1 MKAFMRSIS
10 FLLLFSMLVCCL
22 SSCKTE
28 KRKEKFTKTLL
39 DYFDTVTT
47 ITGYAD
53 NKGEFDKVVKLVEDR
68 LWEYHK
74 LYDAYHSKND
84 SGLAD
89 LYAGVTNI
97 KDINALVNGQHVVC
111 KVDQK
116 LIDLLLYCK
125 EIYALTGGE
134 TNVAMGS
141 VLKLWH
147 DERENASVNS
157 SLASLPKEESLLAA
171 SMHADI
177 NDIIINEDEGTVFLA
192 DPEMLLDVGAVA
204 KGYATEMIARE
215 LKEMGVSGYGLSVGG
230 NVRLIGTKPG
240 GEKWNVGIE
249 NPNDAYGGYVEN
261 LSVADV
267 SVVTSGSYQRYY
279 VVDGA
284 IYHHI
289 IDKDTLYPSD
299 YFASV
304 SIITENSALAD
315 ALSTALFSMPIENG
329 RALINGIENTEAI
342 WVYKDGTVV
351 SSDGLSRFK

>member
-84 SGLAD
+84 SGLAE

-97 KDINALVNGQHVVC
+97 KDINALVDGQHVVC

-177 NDIIINEDEGTVFLA
+177 NDIVINEQERTVFLA

-204 KGYATEMIARE
+204 KGYATEMSFNNNRKFSSCRCVI
-215 LKEMGVSGYGLSVGG
+215 
-230 NVRLIGTKPG
+230 
-240 GEKWNVGIE
+240 
-249 NPNDAYGGYVEN
+249 
-261 LSVADV
+261 
-267 SVVTSGSYQRYY
+267 
-279 VVDGA
+279 
-284 IYHHI
+284 
-289 IDKDTLYPSD
+289 
-299 YFASV
+299 
-304 SIITENSALAD
+304 NSAIFYAHRKRKG
-315 ALSTALFSMPIENG
+315 A
-329 RALINGIENTEAI
+329 
-342 WVYKDGTVV
+342 Y
-351 SSDGLSRFK
+351 

>member
-1 MKAFMRSIS
+1 
-10 FLLLFSMLVCCL
+10 
-22 SSCKTE
+22 
-28 KRKEKFTKTLL
+28 
-39 DYFDTVTT
+39 
-47 ITGYAD
+47 
-53 NKGEFDKVVKLVEDR
+53 
-68 LWEYHK
+68 
-74 LYDAYHSKND
+74 
-84 SGLAD
+84 
-89 LYAGVTNI
+89 
-97 KDINALVNGQHVVC
+97 
-111 KVDQK
+111 
-116 LIDLLLYCK
+116 
-125 EIYALTGGE
+125 
-134 TNVAMGS
+134 
-141 VLKLWH
+141 
-147 DERENASVNS
+147 
-157 SLASLPKEESLLAA
+157 
-171 SMHADI
+171 
-177 NDIIINEDEGTVFLA
+177 
-192 DPEMLLDVGAVA
+192 MLLDVGAVA

-342 WVYKDGTVV
+342 WGYKDGTVV